1 MNLAKAKPAIEYSIA
16 GFYIL
21 GRIFGHNVSLLE
33 GAAKCPLKAASPPM
47 TLANATFEDSNSGP
61 K

>member
-1 MNLAKAKPAIEYSIA
+1 MNLAKKTRIEYSIA
-16 GFYIL
+16 GFSLL
-21 GRIFGHNVSLLE
+21 GRIFYHNVSLLE

-47 TLANATFEDSNSGP
+47 TLADATFEDSNSGP